1 MKKSQLRQI
10 IKEEYKTV
18 TGKSSITENI
28 VSKLITLIL
37 KPKIDRNVKELKN
50 KPEYIEL
57 EQQAKLAVKNLEAIT
72 DKLVRVSKKQD
83 ELEKEAKKLG
93 VKGYRKNMTIWE
105 LEALFDPIYKKLG
118 KGKI

>member
-1 MKKSQLRQI
+1 MKKSDLKQI
-10 IKEEYKTV
+10 IREEYKTV
-18 TGKSSITENI
+18 TNNSLSEGI
-28 VSKLITLIL
+28 VDKLIQLVLSPTIN
-37 KPKIDRNVKELKN
+37 KKVKELKTT
-50 KPEYIEL
+50 PEYIEL

-83 ELEKEAKKLG
+83 RLESEAKKLG

-118 KGKI
+118 KSKI